1 MQNPAY
7 FKILEKTDS
16 NVADRIGLS
25 SECPNARVER
35 PNMTGE
41 KGNERPLKDNICYG
55 EGRRSVGARKAEKEG
70 RKERE
75 KRLIEKDSEM
85 LTADRR
91 QQGSE
96 TLQ

>member
-1 MQNPAY
+1 MAD
-7 FKILEKTDS
+7 L
-16 NVADRIGLS
+16 NVAQQTEWMSKYYTD
-25 SECPNARVER
+25 R

-41 KGNERPLKDNICYG
+41 KGKERPLKDNICYG
-55 EGRRSVGARKAEKEG
+55 EGRSVGARKAEKEG
-70 RKERE
+70 RKERA

-85 LTADRR
+85 LTADSR